1 MCHSK
6 GMNAPRKRSTLRRP
20 ARQIPESANEYKL
33 KTEPA
38 TRPVLFLRLLLLLLS
53 LLLRAQALDLPD
65 ESIGRNH
72 LAILFKVD
80 TCVVKGLV
88 KVAQFDLAPPMRPL
102 ALGAL
107 PFLFL
112 PLKAR
117 KHDRRGDHR
126 YVLECLI

>member
-1 MCHSK
+1 
-6 GMNAPRKRSTLRRP
+6 MNAPRKRSTLRRP

-38 TRPVLFLRLLLLLLS
+38 TRPVLFLRLLLLLL
-53 LLLRAQALDLPD
+53 LLLLLFRAQALDLPD

-107 PFLFL
+107 PFLFFRS
-112 PLKAR
+112 KRESTTGAATT
-117 KHDRRGDHR
+117 DTSWSA
-126 YVLECLI
+126 